1 MPLIK
6 VYTSAIVASDQ
17 QASLLNQLSKQL
29 VIQLNKPEAYVMT
42 ALDSG
47 MAMTFAGT
55 SDPACCYIEIKSV
68 GVLTPEQTKAMTLIF
83 CELIEQTL
91 GVPRSRT
98 FIEFTNAIG
107 SMWGWNGDT
116 LG

>member
-6 VYTSAIVASDQ
+6 VHTSAIVGLEQ

-29 VIQLNKPEAYVMT
+29 AKQLNKPEAYVMT

-47 MAMTFAGT
+47 MAMTFGGT
-55 SDPACCYIEIKSV
+55 SDPACYIEIKSI
-68 GVLTPEQTKAMTLIF
+68 GVLTPEQTQAMTLIF

-98 FIEFTNAIG
+98 YIEFTNAIG
-107 SMWGWNGDT
+107 PMWGWNGDT
-116 LG
+116 FG